1 MFEQK
6 RKWGLGEKAENA
18 GWGTKQMPVCYTTQK
33 QEHFSLLNNAPS
45 SHFIY
50 SSVCFFTEDYASVS
64 VFDRTWKTIACID
77 ILMRSPS

>member
-6 RKWGLGEKAENA
+6 RKWGLREKGEKA
-18 GWGTKQMPVCYTTQK
+18 GGGTKRMPVCYTTQK
-33 QEHFSLLNNAPS
+33 QGHFSLLNSTPS

-50 SSVCFFTEDYASVS
+50 LSVCFFTENYASVS
-64 VFDRTWKTIACID
+64 VFDRTWKTIARID